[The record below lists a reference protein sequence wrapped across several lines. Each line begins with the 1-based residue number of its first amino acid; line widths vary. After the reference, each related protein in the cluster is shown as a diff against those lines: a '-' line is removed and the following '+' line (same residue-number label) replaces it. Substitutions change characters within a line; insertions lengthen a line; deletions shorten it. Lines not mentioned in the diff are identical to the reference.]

1 MRFNPLKGEWVLV
14 SPHRLKRPW
23 SGQVEAA
30 HEDEVPPFDP
40 SNPLCPGVTRPNG
53 ERNPE
58 YKSTFVFDNDFPAML
73 PDVPSAATALTNN
86 DVYAEL
92 FKFEPAKG
100 TCRVMCFHPRSDLT
114 IPLMSLEEIVAV
126 IKKYYQVF
134 ILFKFLNVIIVK
146 SCYVLF
152 FPLCVSLC

>member
-40 SNPLCPGVTRPNG
+40 SNPLCPGVVRPNG

-58 YKSTFVFDNDFPAML
+58 YESTFVFDNDFPAML
-73 PDVPSAATALTNN
+73 PNVPETSSVSATSSTDDVVDS
-86 DVYAEL
+86 EL

-114 IPLMSLEEIVAV
+114 IPQMSLQEIVAV
-126 IKKYYQVF
+126 IKK
-134 ILFKFLNVIIVK
+134 
-146 SCYVLF
+146 
-152 FPLCVSLC
+152 